1 MGKKMKKMKNENKIL
16 ALVEM
21 AIVICSLFLVA
32 LPAIA
37 AEQTLQKA
45 SASKVTTASED
56 DFVLGIYGNA
66 NEDDTIDMRD
76 LTYVKLIF
84 FGERSETELADAK
97 YDDEINPLDFVQI
110 KLIIVGKEKEL
121 TLLQYMG
128 YPPDFTEKA
137 VTVPMPI
144 ERIVVVSSY
153 AAEAVCAFGT
163 QDRIVGV
170 ADYTKNIGELNV
182 FLKDKPSVGKGCC
195 RDWDIEKIIEL
206 KPDIVLAFSFKS
218 FPNLEEPLNAADIP
232 LVQVDIY
239 QTKKYSRE
247 IRNLGWL
254 MDNKDRAEELIHF
267 EQRHIDLIKERV
279 DDLKPEEKT
288 RVYYCSH
295 AGYYGLPTHTSG
307 KSTAKQTDIELCGGI
322 NIFDDL
328 EGHYEVVDSEAV
340 IIRNPQVIFA
350 DTWCGAAT
358 GALGYDITDTS
369 SVEKVRTKTI
379 MNYPGFDHIDAVKN
393 GRVYFVSSDASS
405 THHCIWLSYMA
416 KYFYPVLFEDVDP
429 VEIHREWLETF
440 LGIKYR
446 GVYAYPTY
454 PVS

>member
-1 MGKKMKKMKNENKIL
+1 MKTEKSSLGKSLISKRRFVVI
-16 ALVEM
+16 
-21 AIVICSLFLVA
+21 AIVLCSMLFVV
-32 LPAIA
+32 LPATTIA
-37 AEQTLQKA
+37 AA
-45 SASKVTTASED
+45 ED
-56 DFVLGIYGNA
+56 DFVLGVYGNA

-84 FGERSETELADAK
+84 FGERPETELADAK
-97 YDDEINPLDFVQI
+97 YDGEINPLDFVQI

-121 TLLQYMG
+121 TLLQYIG
-128 YPPDFTEKA
+128 YPPDFTKKA

-163 QDRIVGV
+163 QDKVVGV
-170 ADYTKNIGELNV
+170 ADYTKNIGELKV
-182 FLKDKPSVGKGCC
+182 FLKDKHSVGKHCC
-195 RDWDIEKIIEL
+195 RDWDIEKIIGL

-218 FPNLEEPLNAADIP
+218 FPDLEEPLNAADIP

-254 MDNKDRAEELIHF
+254 MDNKERAEELINF

-279 DDLKPEEKT
+279 NDLKPEEKT
-288 RVYYCSH
+288 RVYYCLG
-295 AGYYGLPTHTSG
+295 AGYYGVPTHTSG
-307 KSTAKQTDIELCGGI
+307 KGTAKQTDIELCGGI

-328 EGHYEVVDSEAV
+328 EGHYVVVDSEAV

-369 SVEKVRTKTI
+369 SVEKVRTETI

-405 THHCIWLSYMA
+405 VHQCIWLSYLA
-416 KYFYPVLFEDVDP
+416 KYFYPELFEDVDP
-429 VEIHREWLETF
+429 VAIHKEWLETF
-440 LGIKYR
+440 LGIEYK
-446 GVYAYPTY
+446 GVYAYPT
-454 PVS
+454 PWTEGS

>member
-1 MGKKMKKMKNENKIL
+1 METKRSSLGKSLISKRRFVVI
-16 ALVEM
+16 
-21 AIVICSLFLVA
+21 AIVLCLMLFVA
-32 LPAIA
+32 LSATTIA
-37 AEQTLQKA
+37 AA
-45 SASKVTTASED
+45 ED
-56 DFVLGIYGNA
+56 DFVLGVYGNA

-84 FGERSETELADAK
+84 FGERPETELADAK

-328 EGHYEVVDSEAV
+328 EGYVVVDPEAV

-350 DTWCGAAT
+350 TTHSRATT
-358 GALGYDITDTS
+358 GALGYVITDTS
-369 SVEKVRTKTI
+369 SVEKLRTEVI
-379 MNYPGFDHIDAVKN
+379 MNYPGFDHIDAVED
-393 GRVYFVSSDASS
+393 GRVYFVSFGASS

-416 KYFYPVLFEDVDP
+416 KYFYPELFEDVDP
-429 VEIHREWLETF
+429 VAIHTEWLDTF
-440 LGIKYR
+440 LGVEYQ
-446 GVYAYPTY
+446 GVYAYPT
-454 PVS
+454 PWIDES